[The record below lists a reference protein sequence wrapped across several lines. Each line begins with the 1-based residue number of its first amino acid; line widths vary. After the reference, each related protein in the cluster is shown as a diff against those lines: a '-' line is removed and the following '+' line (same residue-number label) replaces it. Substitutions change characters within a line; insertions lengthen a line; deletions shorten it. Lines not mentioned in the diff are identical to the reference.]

1 MKRIE
6 FINEE
11 LCLFDGMYFSKEE
24 LKSYVEENYIVK
36 TYLEELDSLIATNFS
51 STIDSMWKNETKE
64 ELQKSFDKFLRVGY
78 YKKEETM
85 EIKIKYL
92 SDIPKIKKIDKGDWI
107 DLVAAQDVELKS
119 GVQTTIPLGVAMELP
134 KNHEAIVAPRSSSF
148 KNWGFLQTN
157 SIGVID
163 ESYCG
168 DNDEWKLSVYPTRD
182 SSVKKG
188 DRVCQFRVQEKM
200 ESISF
205 VEVDALGNVDRGGF
219 GSTGKS

>member
-6 FINEE
+6 FINED

-24 LKSYVEENYIVK
+24 LKTYVEKNYDVKTYVEEI
-36 TYLEELDSLIATNFS
+36 DSLVPMKFS
-51 STIDSMWKNETKE
+51 SNVDGLWTNEGKE
-64 ELQKSFDKFLRVGY
+64 KLQESFDKFFKVGY
-78 YKKEETM
+78 YKKEEKM

-92 SDIPKIKKIDKGDWI
+92 ADIPKIKKIDKGDWI
-107 DLVAAQDVELKS
+107 DLVAAQDVELVS
-119 GVQTTIPLGVAMELP
+119 GVQSVIPLGVAMELP
-134 KNHEAIVAPRSSSF
+134 KNHEAIVAPRSSTF

-157 SIGVID
+157 SVGVID

-200 ESISF
+200 PPISF
-205 VEVDALGNVDRGGF
+205 VEVEAMGNEDRGGF
-219 GSTGKS
+219 GSTGKA